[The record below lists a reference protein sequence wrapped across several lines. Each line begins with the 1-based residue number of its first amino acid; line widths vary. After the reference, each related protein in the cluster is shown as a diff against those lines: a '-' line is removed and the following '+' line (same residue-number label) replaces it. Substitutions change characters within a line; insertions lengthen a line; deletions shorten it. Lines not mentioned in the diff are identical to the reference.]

1 MARKVRRVYIL
12 SNGNYYGL
20 IVAGMQKRTDIKV
33 CGMLLFPSRQHRRS
47 KNKMKESKS
56 MKRAIKVAKCMAGK
70 MRTVQFKPL
79 FNRPKGFHLACDLPT
94 QAKFVARA
102 FYFG

>member
-1 MARKVRRVYIL
+1 
-12 SNGNYYGL
+12 
-20 IVAGMQKRTDIKV
+20 
-33 CGMLLFPSRQHRRS
+33 
-47 KNKMKESKS
+47 MKESKS

-70 MRTVQFKPL
+70 MRTVQFNPL